1 MTVHNNQHNK
11 INTNNNRNE
20 AKLHR
25 SKVQPLKMSCERG
38 GFVPHLVMFVLFVL
52 FLFVVAVL
60 LLNALLDSQLLP

>member
-1 MTVHNNQHNK
+1 M
-11 INTNNNRNE
+11 
-20 AKLHR
+20 
-25 SKVQPLKMSCERG
+25 QPLKMSCERG